1 MLNSI
6 LGESTQSITLIQMSL
21 CTVTSLVLGVIIAI
35 VYMYRNIYTKNFV
48 VTIVLLPAI
57 VQAVIMLV
65 NGSLGTG
72 IAVMG
77 AFSLI
82 RFRFAPGTAK
92 EISSIFLA
100 MAIGI
105 ATGMG
110 HVYYAIG
117 FTIVIGGVI
126 LLLSNIS
133 FGERKNTIKTLKIT
147 IPENL
152 DYTEIFDEAFQ
163 KYTKKA
169 DLETVKTTN
178 LGSLYELQY
187 SIELKDVK
195 VEKDLIDEIRC
206 RNGNLNII
214 CGRMPV
220 NRDEL

>member
-21 CTVTSLVLGVIIAI
+21 CTVTSLVLGVIIAV

-82 RFRFAPGTAK
+82 RFRSAPGTAK

-110 HVYYAIG
+110 YVYYAIG

-152 DYTEIFDEAFQ
+152 DYTEIFDEVFQ

>member
-21 CTVTSLVLGVIIAI
+21 CTVTSLVLGVIIAV

-82 RFRFAPGTAK
+82 RFRSAPGTAK

-110 HVYYAIG
+110 YVYYAIG

-133 FGERKNTIKTLKIT
+133 FGERKDTIKTLKIT

-152 DYTEIFDEAFQ
+152 DYTEIFDEVFQ

>member
-21 CTVTSLVLGVIIAI
+21 CTVTSLVLGVIIAV

-82 RFRFAPGTAK
+82 RFRSAPGTAK

-110 HVYYAIG
+110 YVYYAIG

-133 FGERKNTIKTLKIT
+133 FGERKDTIKTLKIT

-152 DYTEIFDEAFQ
+152 DYTEIFDEVFQ

-195 VEKDLIDEIRC
+195 VEKNLIDEIRC